1 MYDLEDLYQEIV
13 MDHNRRPRNF
23 KKLENAQRTAEGFNP
38 LCGDQISLY
47 LNVDDDGVIEDIGF
61 EGAGCAISKATASM
75 MTEAIK
81 GKNVDKAEEI
91 FEAFR
96 HMLTRKP
103 EEEYDYELLGDL
115 EILQGV
121 SQFPTR
127 IKCAT
132 LSWHTLNSALDG
144 KQPSGQKTST
154 KYRRGRGHAH
164 SGKSGLWCPGAGG
177 PRPARRRP
185 TDPGQRYRP

>member
-1 MYDLEDLYQEIV
+1 MYDLEDLYQEVV

-47 LNVDDDGVIEDIGF
+47 VNVDDDGVIEDIGF

-132 LSWHTLNSALDG
+132 LSWHTLNSALDS

-154 KYRRGRGHAH
+154 E
-164 SGKSGLWCPGAGG
+164 
-177 PRPARRRP
+177 
-185 TDPGQRYRP
+185 

>member
-154 KYRRGRGHAH
+154 K
-164 SGKSGLWCPGAGG
+164 
-177 PRPARRRP
+177 
-185 TDPGQRYRP
+185 

>member
-1 MYDLEDLYQEIV
+1 MYDLEDLYQEVV

-132 LSWHTLNSALDG
+132 LSWHTLNSVLDG

-154 KYRRGRGHAH
+154 E
-164 SGKSGLWCPGAGG
+164 
-177 PRPARRRP
+177 
-185 TDPGQRYRP
+185 

>member
-1 MYDLEDLYQEIV
+1 MYDLEDLYQEVV

-23 KKLENAQRTAEGFNP
+23 KKLENAQRTAEGVNP

-47 LNVDDDGVIEDIGF
+47 VNVDDDGVIEDIGF

-103 EEEYDYELLGDL
+103 EEDYDYELLGDL

-154 KYRRGRGHAH
+154 E
-164 SGKSGLWCPGAGG
+164 
-177 PRPARRRP
+177 
-185 TDPGQRYRP
+185 

>member
-1 MYDLEDLYQEIV
+1 MYDLEDLYQEVV

-47 LNVDDDGVIEDIGF
+47 VNVDDDGVIEDIGF

-144 KQPSGQKTST
+144 KQHSGQKTST
-154 KYRRGRGHAH
+154 E
-164 SGKSGLWCPGAGG
+164 
-177 PRPARRRP
+177 
-185 TDPGQRYRP
+185 

>member
-1 MYDLEDLYQEIV
+1 MYDLEDLYQEVV

-61 EGAGCAISKATASM
+61 EGVGCAISKATASM

-103 EEEYDYELLGDL
+103 EEDYDYELLGDL

-154 KYRRGRGHAH
+154 E
-164 SGKSGLWCPGAGG
+164 
-177 PRPARRRP
+177 
-185 TDPGQRYRP
+185 

>member
-1 MYDLEDLYQEIV
+1 MYDLEDLYQEVV

-103 EEEYDYELLGDL
+103 EEDYDYELLGDL

-121 SQFPTR
+121 TQFPTR

-154 KYRRGRGHAH
+154 E
-164 SGKSGLWCPGAGG
+164 
-177 PRPARRRP
+177 
-185 TDPGQRYRP
+185 

>member
-1 MYDLEDLYQEIV
+1 MYDLEDLYQEVV

-47 LNVDDDGVIEDIGF
+47 VNVDDDGVIEDIGF

-103 EEEYDYELLGDL
+103 EEDYDYELLGDL

-154 KYRRGRGHAH
+154 E
-164 SGKSGLWCPGAGG
+164 
-177 PRPARRRP
+177 
-185 TDPGQRYRP
+185 